1 MENNLNGILNQS
13 GYFKEFTT
21 LLEQQMENKYITD
34 GLKGEKKPDYKESLI
49 RFENE
54 FPNIADGFKKI
65 QKEQYELFA
74 RKMLSYGL
82 GNIAMGSNLD
92 TKEDVNLSLTAIW
105 IRSMD
110 KMQRLKQLVLLN
122 KQNTLDD
129 EPVEDAYVDLSNY
142 SIIALLVKAGLW
154 KK

>member
-1 MENNLNGILNQS
+1 MGSITSRISDLQKWEKEPFNEGKTQPQPHDFVKDFEFEYPQLAEE
-13 GYFKEFTT
+13 FK
-21 LLEQQMENKYITD
+21 
-34 GLKGEKKPDYKESLI
+34 
-49 RFENE
+49 
-54 FPNIADGFKKI
+54 AI

-82 GNIAMGSNLD
+82 GNIAMGSNLQ
-92 TKEDVNLSLTAIW
+92 TKEEVNLSLTAIW

-122 KQNTLDD
+122 KTNSLDN
-129 EPVEDAYVDLSNY
+129 EPVEDAYIDLSNY
-142 SIIALLVKAGLW
+142 SIIALLVKAGKW

>member
-1 MENNLNGILNQS
+1 MGYINKS

-21 LLEQQMENKYITD
+21 LLEQQMEDKQNHNFIKD
-34 GLKGEKKPDYKESLI
+34 
-49 RFENE
+49 FENE
-54 FPNIADGFKKI
+54 YPELAEGFKTI

-110 KMQRLKQLVLLN
+110 KMQRLKQLILLN
-122 KQNTLDD
+122 KNNSLDN
-129 EPVEDAYVDLSNY
+129 EPVEDAYIDLSNY
-142 SIIALLVKAGLW
+142 SIIALLVKAGKW

>member
-1 MENNLNGILNQS
+1 MGYVNNS
-13 GYFKEFTT
+13 GYYKQFEI
-21 LLEQQMENKYITD
+21 LLEYQMENKQPHNSI
-34 GLKGEKKPDYKESLI
+34 KN
-49 RFENE
+49 FENE
-54 FPNIADGFKKI
+54 YPGLAEGFKTI

-74 RKMLSYGL
+74 KKMLSYGL

-122 KQNTLDD
+122 KTNSLDN
-129 EPVEDAYVDLSNY
+129 EPIEDAYIDLSNY
-142 SIIALLVKAGLW
+142 SIIALLVKAGKW

>member
-1 MENNLNGILNQS
+1 MGYINNS
-13 GYFKEFTT
+13 GYYKQFEIE
-21 LLEQQMENKYITD
+21 LEHQMERKYIID
-34 GLKGEKKPDYKESLI
+34 GLKMQKKPDNNESLI

-54 FPNIADGFKKI
+54 FPHIADGFKKI

-142 SIIALLVKAGLW
+142 SIIALLVKADLW

>member
-1 MENNLNGILNQS
+1 MGYVNNS
-13 GYFKEFTT
+13 GYYKQFEIE
-21 LLEQQMENKYITD
+21 LEHHMENKKHD
-34 GLKGEKKPDYKESLI
+34 PVLD
-49 RFENE
+49 FEIE
-54 FPNIADGFKKI
+54 YPELAEGFKVI

-82 GNIAMGSNLD
+82 GNIAMGSNLE

-110 KMQRLKQLVLLN
+110 KMQRLKQLVLLKKN
-122 KQNTLDD
+122 NPLDN
-129 EPVEDAYVDLSNY
+129 EPVEDAYTDLSNY
-142 SIIALLVKAGLW
+142 SIIAMLVKAGKW

>member
-1 MENNLNGILNQS
+1 MGSLTSHISDLDKWGEGPFGKNNKPQS
-13 GYFKEFTT
+13 
-21 LLEQQMENKYITD
+21 QPD
-34 GLKGEKKPDYKESLI
+34 KKHPSYLVAD
-49 RFENE
+49 FEAE
-54 FPNIADGFKKI
+54 YPELTEGFKAI

-82 GNIAMGSNLD
+82 GNIAMGSNLQ

-122 KQNTLDD
+122 KTNSLDN
-129 EPVEDAYVDLSNY
+129 EPVEDAYIDLSNY
-142 SIIALLVKAGLW
+142 SIIALLVKAGKW

>member
-1 MENNLNGILNQS
+1 MGYINNS
-13 GYFKEFTT
+13 GYYKQFT
-21 LLEQQMENKYITD
+21 LEIEKQMENKQSHDFIKD
-34 GLKGEKKPDYKESLI
+34 
-49 RFENE
+49 FENKYPE
-54 FPNIADGFKKI
+54 LSKQFKLI

-74 RKMLSYGL
+74 KKMLSYGL

-92 TKEDVNLSLTAIW
+92 TKEDVNLSLTGIW

-122 KQNTLDD
+122 KTNSLDN
-129 EPVEDAYVDLSNY
+129 EPVEDAYIDLSNY
-142 SIIALLVKAGLW
+142 SIIALLVKAGMW

>member
-1 MENNLNGILNQS
+1 MGSLTSHIS
-13 GYFKEFTT
+13 D
-21 LLEQQMENKYITD
+21 LEKWGEEPFDKKENKKHPNYLVAD
-34 GLKGEKKPDYKESLI
+34 FESEYPELA
-49 RFENE
+49 E
-54 FPNIADGFKKI
+54 GFKAI

-82 GNIAMGSNLD
+82 GNIAMGSNLQ

-122 KQNTLDD
+122 KTNSLDN
-129 EPVEDAYVDLSNY
+129 EPVEDAYIDLSNY
-142 SIIALLVKAGLW
+142 SIIALLVKAGKW

>member
-1 MENNLNGILNQS
+1 
-13 GYFKEFTT
+13 
-21 LLEQQMENKYITD
+21 MENKQLHNFTQD
-34 GLKGEKKPDYKESLI
+34 FEKEYPELA
-49 RFENE
+49 E
-54 FPNIADGFKKI
+54 GFKAI

-92 TKEDVNLSLTAIW
+92 TKEEVNLSLTAIW

-122 KQNTLDD
+122 KQNSLDN
-129 EPVEDAYVDLSNY
+129 EPVEDAYIDLSNY
-142 SIIALLVKAGLW
+142 SIIALLVKAGKW

>member
-1 MENNLNGILNQS
+1 MGYINKS

-21 LLEQQMENKYITD
+21 LLEQQMENKQPHNFIKD
-34 GLKGEKKPDYKESLI
+34 
-49 RFENE
+49 FENE
-54 FPNIADGFKKI
+54 YPELADGFKVI
-65 QKEQYELFA
+65 QEEQYELFA
-74 RKMLSYGL
+74 KKMLSYGL

-92 TKEDVNLSLTAIW
+92 TKEDINLSLTAIW

-122 KQNTLDD
+122 KQNSLED
-129 EPVEDAYVDLSNY
+129 EPIEDAYVDLSNY
-142 SIIALLVKAGLW
+142 SIIALLVKAGKW

>member
-1 MENNLNGILNQS
+1 MGYINKS

-21 LLEQQMENKYITD
+21 LLEQQMENKQPHNFIKD
-34 GLKGEKKPDYKESLI
+34 
-49 RFENE
+49 FENE
-54 FPNIADGFKKI
+54 YPELAEGFNTI

-110 KMQRLKQLVLLN
+110 KMQRLKQLILLN
-122 KQNTLDD
+122 KNNSLDN

-142 SIIALLVKAGLW
+142 SIIALLVKAGKW

>member
-1 MENNLNGILNQS
+1 MGYINKS

-21 LLEQQMENKYITD
+21 LLEQQMEDKQSHNFIKD
-34 GLKGEKKPDYKESLI
+34 
-49 RFENE
+49 FENE
-54 FPNIADGFKKI
+54 YPELAEGFQSI

-74 RKMLSYGL
+74 KKMLSYGL
-82 GNIAMGSNLD
+82 GNIAMGSNLE

-122 KQNTLDD
+122 KQNSLEN

-142 SIIALLVKAGLW
+142 SIIALLVKAGKW
-154 KK
+154 KR

>member
-1 MENNLNGILNQS
+1 MGYINNS
-13 GYFKEFTT
+13 GYYKQFEIE
-21 LLEQQMENKYITD
+21 LEHQMERKYIID
-34 GLKGEKKPDYKESLI
+34 GLKMQKKPDNNESLI

-54 FPNIADGFKKI
+54 FPHIADGFKKI

>member
-1 MENNLNGILNQS
+1 MGYINKS

-21 LLEQQMENKYITD
+21 LLEQQMGDKQAHNFTKD
-34 GLKGEKKPDYKESLI
+34 
-49 RFENE
+49 FENE
-54 FPNIADGFKKI
+54 YPGLAEGFKAI

-122 KQNTLDD
+122 KQNSLED

>member
-1 MENNLNGILNQS
+1 
-13 GYFKEFTT
+13 
-21 LLEQQMENKYITD
+21 MENKKYD
-34 GLKGEKKPDYKESLI
+34 PQLE
-49 RFENE
+49 FEAE
-54 FPNIADGFKKI
+54 YPELAEGFKAI

-82 GNIAMGSNLD
+82 GNIAMGSNLQ

-122 KQNTLDD
+122 KTNSLDN
-129 EPVEDAYVDLSNY
+129 EPVEDAYIDLSNY
-142 SIIALLVKAGLW
+142 SIIALLVKAGKW

>member
-1 MENNLNGILNQS
+1 
-13 GYFKEFTT
+13 
-21 LLEQQMENKYITD
+21 MENKI
-34 GLKGEKKPDYKESLI
+34 LNPKLE
-49 RFENE
+49 FENE
-54 FPNIADGFKKI
+54 YPELAEGFKEI

-82 GNIAMGSNLD
+82 GNITMGSNLQ
-92 TKEDVNLSLTAIW
+92 TKEEVNLSLTAIW

-122 KQNTLDD
+122 KTNALDN
-129 EPVEDAYVDLSNY
+129 EPVEDAYIDLSNY
-142 SIIALLVKAGLW
+142 SIIALLVKAGKW

>member
-1 MENNLNGILNQS
+1 MGYINNS
-13 GYFKEFTT
+13 GYYKQFEIE
-21 LLEQQMENKYITD
+21 LEHQMENKYIID
-34 GLKGEKKPDYKESLI
+34 GLKMQKKPDNNESLI

-54 FPNIADGFKKI
+54 FPHIANEFKKI

-110 KMQRLKQLVLLN
+110 KMQRLKQLILLN
-122 KQNTLDD
+122 KQNTLDN

-142 SIIALLVKAGLW
+142 SIIALIVKAGKW
-154 KK
+154 IK

>member
-1 MENNLNGILNQS
+1 MGYINKS

-21 LLEQQMENKYITD
+21 LLEQQMENKQPHNFIKD
-34 GLKGEKKPDYKESLI
+34 
-49 RFENE
+49 FENE
-54 FPNIADGFKKI
+54 YPELAEGFKTI

-110 KMQRLKQLVLLN
+110 KMQRLKQLILLN
-122 KQNTLDD
+122 KNNSLDN
-129 EPVEDAYVDLSNY
+129 EPVEDAYIDLSNY
-142 SIIALLVKAGLW
+142 SIIALLVKAGKW